1 MSTKTSMRLDGAVLL
16 LNLALV
22 VDGKRH
28 DTSAKTRRENRPTPK
43 AVQIVAPSLDFAS
56 SYWNNVSNIIKY
68 HAGIQARNA
77 LIDLIYRKSLRLSA
91 ASRKDTTNGQVV
103 NMFSNDTAQVMR
115 IFSYFDYVTVSPLLI
130 VTALYMIYLQVGV
143 SVFVGIGLVVLM
155 IPVTITIFYVLNL
168 FRAQKISATDH
179 RVSSIGE
186 MLDGIRVIKLQAWER
201 AFEKKVSAIRAEE
214 LAILKNMARTI
225 AIGFTFS
232 LTGVPIFLPV
242 LVFYTYVQ
250 LGNTLTAATAFTT
263 LALFLLLYFP
273 FMSAL
278 PTSITVFS
286 QAYVAMDRIRTF
298 LLTEEP
304 QPYVT
309 TSGGADGSVVS
320 MTGATL
326 NWGAKEREGTIDGSD
341 TSSFR
346 SSLSAYGSVDIE
358 VGDKADLPPLVNLS
372 FKVKAGELVAVVGA
386 CGSGKSSLLSALL
399 GEMILE
405 RGQVQLAGS
414 VAYCT
419 QQPWIL
425 NATVQ
430 DNILF

>member
-1 MSTKTSMRLDGAVLL
+1 MPTAGAIL
-16 LNLALV
+16 
-22 VDGKRH
+22 
-28 DTSAKTRRENRPTPK
+28 
-43 AVQIVAPSLDFAS
+43 Q
-56 SYWNNVSNIIKY
+56 SNIIKY

-130 VTALYMIYLQVGV
+130 VTALYLIYVQVGV
-143 SVFVGIGLVVLM
+143 SVFVGIGL
-155 IPVTITIFYVLNL
+155 PVTVTIFYFLNL

-250 LGNTLTAATAFTT
+250 LDHTLTVATAFTT
-263 LALFLLLYFP
+263 LALFLLLYFS
-273 FMSAL
+273 FMSEL

-286 QAYVAMDRIRTF
+286 QAAVAMDRIRIF
-298 LLTEEP
+298 LLIDEP
-304 QPYVT
+304 EPYVST
-309 TSGGADGSVVS
+309 AVGSDGSVVGMS
-320 MTGATL
+320 CATL
-326 NWGAKEREGTIDGSD
+326 NWGKDHENFSKDGADS
-341 TSSFR
+341 SSFHAAT
-346 SSLSAYGSVDIE
+346 SAYASSQVSSSQSSE
-358 VGDKADLPPLVNLS
+358 PLDL
-372 FKVKAGELVAVVGA
+372 
-386 CGSGKSSLLSALL
+386 KSSFLNALM